1 MKLVFTCYVTESAL
15 GYENR
20 LERVECYAN
29 CDTCPDRFKCFTNSI
44 IIEEPLHLTSGEAR
58 RYIIEKLKQ
67 HGIDGNC
74 IAKYGYN
81 GELAESGLM

>member
-1 MKLVFTCYVTESAL
+1 MDHYSLVINYFKGNLFEINPVVFPFKNRRAL
-15 GYENR
+15 
-20 LERVECYAN
+20 
-29 CDTCPDRFKCFTNSI
+29 FTNSI